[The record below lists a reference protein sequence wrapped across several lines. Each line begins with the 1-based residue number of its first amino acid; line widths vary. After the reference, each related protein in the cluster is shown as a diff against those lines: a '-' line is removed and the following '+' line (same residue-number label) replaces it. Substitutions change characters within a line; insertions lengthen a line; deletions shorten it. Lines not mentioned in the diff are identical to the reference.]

1 VRAVFFPGSKPPG
14 PRPFNRATEY
24 GVSWYND
31 LTEEERRWRTP
42 NDEQCEEITA
52 WHMTR
57 MIEQLREEERG
68 YRGRIVGALW
78 RRSEA
83 RLPRPFDPEVAEQR
97 EWDLMM
103 ERWRERRSTTPDRSG
118 S

>member
-1 VRAVFFPGSKPPG
+1 VKPPL
-14 PRPFNRATEY
+14 PRPFNRATGY

-42 NDEQCEEITA
+42 NEEQCEEIT
-52 WHMTR
+52 HHNLMR
-57 MIEQLREEERG
+57 MFERLNEEERG
-68 YRGRIVGALW
+68 YRGRIVRAL
-78 RRSEA
+78 RHRSEQ